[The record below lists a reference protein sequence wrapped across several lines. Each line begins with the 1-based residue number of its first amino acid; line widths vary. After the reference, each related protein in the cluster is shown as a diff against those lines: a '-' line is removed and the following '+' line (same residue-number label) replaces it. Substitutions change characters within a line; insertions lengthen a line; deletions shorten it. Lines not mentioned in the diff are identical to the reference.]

1 MQTSGQTKR
10 GKGHME
16 IRSRLYLSASQPILI
31 KMIQDPK
38 KARTAQMQKWS
49 ENCEGGQVP
58 QK

>member
-1 MQTSGQTKR
+1 
-10 GKGHME
+10 ME